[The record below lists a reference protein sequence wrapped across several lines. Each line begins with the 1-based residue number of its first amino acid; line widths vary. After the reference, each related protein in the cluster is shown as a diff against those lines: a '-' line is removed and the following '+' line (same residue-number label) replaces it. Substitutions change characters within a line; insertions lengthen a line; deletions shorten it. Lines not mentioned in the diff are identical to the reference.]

1 MFRTIAWYTVVV
13 GYAIQTKGFSIIQS
27 DKFLSLDSIR
37 RGGHLNVS
45 KITMDQM
52 KSAMTFYLTSTNFVA
67 LMLILPIAA
76 FLRKE
81 PGSSNLNEFNFQ
93 PLNSNG
99 SEEYELQDL
108 PSENGNDNGDRCI
121 EGRSLSMDLSLDIS
135 NLISHEGTAPS
146 PSSSLSSSSSST
158 HLNSNSNFTTFLP
171 SHTTIFQTL
180 RDIVGCIIPS
190 HSFGYTAAYITKLV
204 VLSSLLVIPVFTY
217 MLALSL
223 SPAFDVALIQNTSIF
238 EIVTLLY
245 GVCGIS
251 KRKYIFRNF
260 LVMCAALLGILIIS
274 YTKATCDI
282 LAGKLSINPTTGE
295 ISDPFLFDRLKASLL
310 CGLGNLP
317 VGLFAV
323 MWNSWF
329 GQRSNTIQ
337 QQSAHLSLIGIISL
351 AMLVPFGPGFKVFYE
366 CIQLF
371 NGDGLFWSTLLGS
384 VFLGTVPFFC
394 ALLYLNRISSPEY
407 LTTCNLGSIISM
419 GIMEWLAEPTQTTIV
434 RWEVVGYIMLS
445 LSCLFLSMIL
455 V

>member
-1 MFRTIAWYTVVV
+1 MFRTIAWFTVVV
-13 GYAIQTKGFSIIQS
+13 GYTIQTKGFSVIQS
-27 DKFLSLDSIR
+27 DKFLSIDSIR

-52 KSAMTFYLTSTNFVA
+52 KSAMALYLTSTNFVA

-81 PGSSNLNEFNFQ
+81 PGSSNFDEFDFQ
-93 PLNSNG
+93 ALNSNI
-99 SEEYELQDL
+99 SEEYELQVL
-108 PSENGNDNGDRCI
+108 SPDNGDNNGNRCI
-121 EGRSLSMDLSLDIS
+121 ERESLSMDLSLDIS
-135 NLISHEGTAPS
+135 NLIPHEETTP
-146 PSSSLSSSSSST
+146 SSSSSAHS
-158 HLNSNSNFTTFLP
+158 NPNSNFTIFLP
-171 SHTTIFQTL
+171 SHMTIFQTL
-180 RDIVGCIIPS
+180 RDIIEYIIPS
-190 HSFGYTAAYITKLV
+190 CSFGYTATYIIKLV
-204 VLSSLLVIPVFTY
+204 ILSSLLVIPVFTF

-251 KRKYIFRNF
+251 KRKYIFKNF
-260 LVMCAALLGILIIS
+260 LIMCAALLGILIIS

-323 MWNSWF
+323 VWNCWF
-329 GQRSNTIQ
+329 GQKSNTIQ
-337 QQSAHLSLIGIISL
+337 QQSAHLSLIGIISI
-351 AMLVPFGPGFKVFYE
+351 AILVPFGPGFKVFYE

-371 NGDGLFWSTLLGS
+371 NRDELFWSILLSS
-384 VFLGTVPFFC
+384 VFLGTVPFLC
-394 ALLYLNRISSPEY
+394 ALLYLNRISPPEY
-407 LTTCNLGSIISM
+407 LTTCNLGAIISM

-434 RWEVVGYIMLS
+434 RWEVVGYIILS